1 MFNKK
6 KELMNNAIAYVVPKN
21 KTMAH
26 IMSLNNR
33 ILFVVGIYIFGFK
46 KYRKRVFNLI
56 DINMIPYFKY
66 LLQSETYN
74 TDKKSILST
83 IQCKN
88 NERLSQ
94 AGNEKQQYIKI

>member
-6 KELMNNAIAYVVPKN
+6 NELMNNAIAYVVPKD

-33 ILFVVGIYIFGFK
+33 ILFVVGIHIFGFK

-56 DINMIPYFKY
+56 DLNMIPYFKY

-74 TDKKSILST
+74 AEKNKSYY
-83 IQCKN
+83 
-88 NERLSQ
+88 
-94 AGNEKQQYIKI
+94 QQYNVKRM